1 MEQITLV
8 ELRKRENLS
17 QGELAEL
24 LNVSRGAIGMYE
36 IGKRTPPLNKAK
48 ELATIFNV
56 PVEKIVFAGNK

>member
-1 MEQITLV
+1 M
-8 ELRKRENLS
+8 K
-17 QGELAEL
+17 
-24 LNVSRGAIGMYE
+24 ME